1 MLNAAPDPKSTPIRA
16 IREQALGFELA
27 QRRPYRGLGN
37 LQLRAQA
44 DHPGQLAPPL
54 PGSQPLAQMAGGLIC
69 EREAGIHGA
78 AKLLYKMRQFFKK

>member
-1 MLNAAPDPKSTPIRA
+1 MLNAAPDPKSTPIRAIRA

-44 DHPGQLAPPL
+44 DHPGQLAPHCPD
-54 PGSQPLAQMAGGLIC
+54 PSRTRKWPAV
-69 EREAGIHGA
+69 
-78 AKLLYKMRQFFKK
+78 